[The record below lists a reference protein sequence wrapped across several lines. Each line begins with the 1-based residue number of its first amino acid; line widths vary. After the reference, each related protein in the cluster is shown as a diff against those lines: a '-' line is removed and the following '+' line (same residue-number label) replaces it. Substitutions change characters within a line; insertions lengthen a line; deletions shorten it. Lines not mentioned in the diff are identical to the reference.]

1 MTEQEIAEIKRIQ
14 DEIVAVV
21 AAQAPKPLRPEKLF
35 KHFRRKK
42 DSEDL
47 VRAAM
52 WFLLDGNRLDF
63 TIDRSLILPLDAS
76 TTSG

>member
-1 MTEQEIAEIKRIQ
+1 MTEEEIAEIKRIQ
-14 DEIVAVV
+14 NEIVAVV
-21 AAQAPKPLRPEKLF
+21 AAESPKPLSPTKLYE
-35 KHFRRKK
+35 HFRRKN

-63 TIDRSLILPLDAS
+63 TINRSLILPPAAP